1 MQGRHL
7 TLAQLREVRGD
18 LLCTRVIAL
27 QLGLTDAHAARAHQ
41 LVNKIVHAFLPG
53 GIPMLEIDIPH
64 FFAEKFLRDVRPSRE
79 EYRGSLF
86 RALTAEEKEVNV

>member
-7 TLAQLREVRGD
+7 ALAQLRQIRGD

-53 GIPMLEIDIPH
+53 GIPMLQIDIPH
-64 FFAEKFLRDVRPSRE
+64 FFAEEFLRDDRSSRE
-79 EYRGSLF
+79 EYNGSLF
-86 RALTAEEKEVNV
+86 RALTDEEKEVNI